1 MGSLPATLPLCGVDT
16 DQCNEEQHSKIR
28 YMITMN
34 RLISGLRR
42 RLRRALDYRIVRW
55 YQLARYQQAWYLRRL
70 FRWQEVDLVID
81 VGGNS
86 GQFADFIR
94 KRVGYKG
101 LMVTFEPIPWLA
113 EELQRRTESDSNWI
127 VINKALGARPGH
139 AQFNVMNTSPMSS
152 LLQPKVDSQSS
163 MKQFNEVEKRVEVE
177 IATLD
182 TCLAET
188 LRTRNCRNIYLKL
201 DVQGYELEV
210 LKGAEATMTTICAL
224 QSELNVIPL
233 YENQPGYM
241 EVLRFLDEAGYVLSS
256 IPAHDYEHFPEM
268 VDFDCHF
275 VRRDRLSKAL
285 VARQNGNSAPVSRA
299 Q

>member
-1 MGSLPATLPLCGVDT
+1 
-16 DQCNEEQHSKIR
+16 
-28 YMITMN
+28 MITMN
-34 RLISGLRR
+34 RLIAGLRR
-42 RLRRALDYRIVRW
+42 RLRRALDYRVVRW

-86 GQFADFIR
+86 GQFAEFIR

-101 LMVTFEPIPWLA
+101 LMITFEPIPWLA
-113 EELQRRTESDSNWI
+113 AELQRRTASDPNWI
-127 VINKALGARPGH
+127 VVNKALGANPGQ

-152 LLQPKVDSQSS
+152 LLQPKRDSQSS
-163 MKQFNEVEKRVEVE
+163 MKQFNQVEQRVEVE

-182 TCLAET
+182 TCLNDNP
-188 LRTRNCRNIYLKL
+188 RTRECRNIYLKL

-210 LKGAEATMTTICAL
+210 LKGTQLAMSRICAL

-241 EVLRFLDEAGYVLSS
+241 EVLRFLDTAGYVLSS

-268 VDFDCHF
+268 IDFDCHF
-275 VRRDRLSKAL
+275 VRRDRLTKAL
-285 VARQNGNSAPVSRA
+285 TAPPSGSSAPVGGA
-299 Q
+299 